1 LTYVI
6 QVSKLVSYMQ
16 WFQRAGKLKFLLDS
30 FDLCNTGFKTG

>member
-1 LTYVI
+1 
-6 QVSKLVSYMQ
+6 MQ